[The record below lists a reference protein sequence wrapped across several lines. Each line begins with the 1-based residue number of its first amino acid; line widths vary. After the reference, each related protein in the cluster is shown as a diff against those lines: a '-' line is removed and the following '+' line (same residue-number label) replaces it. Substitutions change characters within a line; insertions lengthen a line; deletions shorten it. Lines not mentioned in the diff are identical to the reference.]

1 MRLVREP
8 GHLCQTLAF
17 PRPSGRGSIAAPC
30 RRASTRT
37 PSASSPG
44 HQAGAPLRHQRLRRR
59 PTPAPIFPRPSGRG
73 SIAACARCGAC
84 RRGCRLPP
92 AIRPGLHCG
101 VDPYLP
107 GFERW
112 RGLPPAIR
120 PGLHCGGPR
129 SVGVE
134 DLPGFFPRP
143 SGRGS
148 IAATPSLMGCSA
160 MRAAFPRPSG
170 RGSIAAFQPSW
181 SSRRGGQLPPA
192 IRPGLHCG
200 VVRVGGRV

>member
-1 MRLVREP
+1 MMFGELGTPPSPGHQAGAPLRLVREP

-148 IAATPSLMGCSA
+148 IAA
-160 MRAAFPRPSG
+160 
-170 RGSIAAFQPSW
+170 FQPSW